1 MNLRPIHG
9 AGVGAGVGM
18 PDWKLS
24 QLPKVDEAMDLE
36 GETTTVSLISQY
48 NLSLN

>member
-9 AGVGAGVGM
+9 AGAGGM

-24 QLPKVDEAMDLE
+24 QLPKVDEAMDLK
-36 GETTTVSLISQY
+36 GETITVFLISQY
-48 NLSLN
+48 NFSLN